1 MPMFLLKATGVIGT
15 IMVILALIITLL
27 KQIIAFIGIISF
39 VIKALV
45 VLAFVTVFL
54 LVGLMVLRTWRD
66 KRKSQE

>member
-15 IMVILALIITLL
+15 IMVILALVITLL

-39 VIKALV
+39 VVKAFV

-54 LVGLMVLRTWRD
+54 LVGLMALRTFRD
-66 KRKSQE
+66 KRKSKE